1 VARAALRRAQGPAGS
16 AGPAC
21 RGPYAW
27 ACGGRGDQHDRTRQG
42 GRWPRR
48 GASSRSRR
56 SMVVASEPAR
66 PRRGQ
71 VDLSLPGRQRGAATR
86 LRQRPHARRR
96 APPGETV
103 RFSSSFPDTRRA
115 STVAAGNPLLR
126 PADVAFQDRA
136 AARNAS
142 GSAARI
148 RAEYRVHVRAG
159 PWLSVIRLLVFA
171 NSREGEIASCG
182 GFGSKHER

>member
-1 VARAALRRAQGPAGS
+1 MKLGPSGPAGG
-16 AGPAC
+16 GPLGGLTERHA
-21 RGPYAW
+21 P
-27 ACGGRGDQHDRTRQG
+27 CGK
-42 GRWPRR
+42 
-48 GASSRSRR
+48 
-56 SMVVASEPAR
+56 
-66 PRRGQ
+66 
-71 VDLSLPGRQRGAATR
+71 PGRDLNCLIASGSFT
-86 LRQRPHARRR
+86 
-96 APPGETV
+96 
-103 RFSSSFPDTRRA
+103 SSFPDTRRA